1 METIYK
7 RRSVRKYTETPVTDA
22 QVKQIIRA
30 GMAAPSAKNSQ
41 EWVFIVLREPEIYK
55 TFSEVH
61 VNAFAM
67 KTAQAAILV
76 CADLSKEQDP
86 GQGWWIQDCSAAMEN
101 MLLEATDLGLGSLWL
116 GVHPK
121 PERIAC
127 LKEVCRL
134 PEGIEPLGIVALG
147 EPTKDRPA
155 IDRYLEAQV
164 FLDTYGN
171 PWEK

>member
-1 METIYK
+1 METIFK
-7 RRSVRKYTETPVTDA
+7 RRSIRKYTETPVTDA

-41 EWVFIVLREPEIYK
+41 EWVFIVLRDSEIYRA
-55 TFSEVH
+55 FSEVH

-121 PERIAC
+121 PDRIAC
-127 LKEVCRL
+127 LKEMCKL

-147 EPTKDRPA
+147 KPTKDRPA
-155 IDRYLEAQV
+155 IERYLEEQV

-171 PWEK
+171 PWGK

>member
-1 METIYK
+1 METIFK
-7 RRSVRKYTETPVTDA
+7 RRSVRKYTETPVTDV
-22 QVKQIIRA
+22 QIKQIIRA

-41 EWVFIVLREPEIYK
+41 EWGFVVLRDPEIYK
-55 TFSEVH
+55 KFSEVH

-116 GVHPK
+116 GVYPK
-121 PERIAC
+121 EDRVDC
-127 LKEVCRL
+127 MKEVCKL
-134 PEGIEPLGIVALG
+134 PENVEPLGIIALG
-147 EPTKDRPA
+147 EPTKERPA
-155 IDRYLEAQV
+155 IDRYLEEQV

-171 PWEK
+171 SWEK

>member
-121 PERIAC
+121 PERIAF
-127 LKEVCRL
+127 LKEVCKL

>member
-76 CADLSKEQDP
+76 CADLSKDQDP

-127 LKEVCRL
+127 LKEVCKL

>member
-1 METIYK
+1 METI
-7 RRSVRKYTETPVTDA
+7 
-22 QVKQIIRA
+22 
-30 GMAAPSAKNSQ
+30 
-41 EWVFIVLREPEIYK
+41 
-55 TFSEVH
+55 
-61 VNAFAM
+61 
-67 KTAQAAILV
+67 
-76 CADLSKEQDP
+76 SKEQDP

-121 PERIAC
+121 SDRIAC
-127 LKEVCRL
+127 LKEVCKL
-134 PEGIEPLGIVALG
+134 PEGIEPLGIVTLG

-155 IDRYLEAQV
+155 IDRYLENQV

>member
-1 METIYK
+1 METIFK
-7 RRSVRKYTETPVTDA
+7 RRSVRKYTETPVTDG

-30 GMAAPSAKNSQ
+30 GMAAPSAKNSR
-41 EWVFIVLREPEIYK
+41 EWVFIVLRDPEIYK
-55 TFSEVH
+55 AFSEVH

-121 PERIAC
+121 PDRIAC
-127 LKEVCRL
+127 LKEVCKL
-134 PEGIEPLGIVALG
+134 PENIEPLGIVSLG
-147 EPTKDRPA
+147 EPTKERPA
-155 IDRYLEAQV
+155 NDRYIEDQV
-164 FLDTYGN
+164 FLNTYGN
-171 PWEK
+171 SWEK

>member
-1 METIYK
+1 METIFK
-7 RRSVRKYTETPVTDA
+7 RRSVRKYTETPVTDV

-41 EWVFIVLREPEIYK
+41 EWVFIVLRDPEIYK
-55 TFSEVH
+55 TFFEVH

-86 GQGWWIQDCSAAMEN
+86 GQDWWIQDCSAAMEN

-121 PERIAC
+121 SDRIAC
-127 LKEVCRL
+127 LKEVCKL

-155 IDRYLEAQV
+155 IDRYLEDQV

>member
-127 LKEVCRL
+127 LKEVCKL

-155 IDRYLEAQV
+155 IDRSLEAQV

>member
-101 MLLEATDLGLGSLWL
+101 MLLEATDSGLGSLWL

-127 LKEVCRL
+127 LKEVCKL

>member
-22 QVKQIIRA
+22 QVKQIIRS

-127 LKEVCRL
+127 LKEVCKL

>member
-1 METIYK
+1 METIFK
-7 RRSVRKYTETPVTDA
+7 RRSVRKYTETPVTDV

-41 EWVFIVLREPEIYK
+41 EWVFIVLRDPEIYK
-55 TFSEVH
+55 TFFEVH

-86 GQGWWIQDCSAAMEN
+86 GQGCWIQDCSAAMEN

-121 PERIAC
+121 SDRIAC
-127 LKEVCRL
+127 LKEVCKL

-155 IDRYLEAQV
+155 IDRYLEDQV

>member
-1 METIYK
+1 METIFK

-41 EWVFIVLREPEIYK
+41 EWVFIVLRDPEIYK

-67 KTAQAAILV
+67 KTAQAAIRV

-121 PERIAC
+121 PDRIAC
-127 LKEVCRL
+127 LKEVCKL

-155 IDRYLEAQV
+155 IDRYLEDQV

-171 PWEK
+171 SWEK

>member
-7 RRSVRKYTETPVTDA
+7 RRSVRKYAETPVTDA

-127 LKEVCRL
+127 LKEVCKL

>member
-1 METIYK
+1 METIFK
-7 RRSVRKYTETPVTDA
+7 RRSVRKYTETPVTDE

-30 GMAAPSAKNSQ
+30 GMAAPSAKNSR
-41 EWVFIVLREPEIYK
+41 EWVFIVLRDPEIYK
-55 TFSEVH
+55 AFSEVH

-121 PERIAC
+121 PDRIAC
-127 LKEVCRL
+127 LKEVCKL
-134 PEGIEPLGIVALG
+134 PENIEPLGIVSLG
-147 EPTKDRPA
+147 EPTKERPA
-155 IDRYLEAQV
+155 NDRYIEDQV
-164 FLDTYGN
+164 FLNTYGN
-171 PWEK
+171 SWEK

>member
-121 PERIAC
+121 PERIVC
-127 LKEVCRL
+127 LKEVCKL

>member
-1 METIYK
+1 METIFK
-7 RRSVRKYTETPVTDA
+7 RRSVRKYTEKPVSDA
-22 QVKQIIRA
+22 QVRQIIRA
-30 GMAAPSAKNSQ
+30 GMAAPSAKNSR
-41 EWVFIVLREPEIYK
+41 EWVFIVLRDPEIYK

-121 PERIAC
+121 PDRIAC
-127 LKEVCRL
+127 LKEICKL
-134 PEGIEPLGIVALG
+134 PEGVEPLGIVALG
-147 EPTKDRPA
+147 EPTKERPA
-155 IDRYLEAQV
+155 IERYLEGQV
-164 FLDTYGN
+164 FLDTYGT

>member
-86 GQGWWIQDCSAAMEN
+86 GQCWWIQDCSAAMEN

-127 LKEVCRL
+127 LKEVCKL